1 MNYAYPLYGPGLIV
15 NSSPGWLSVATK
27 TDKSLTRTNIYPY
40 WKKNSPLDHA
50 VGIKFADSSAGNY
63 YALFLI
69 QQQIVG
75 QSNSAN
81 LAGQDT
87 GGQLQRGI
95 RSVEYNRSNEPSKN
109 VSINFN

>member
-1 MNYAYPLYGPGLIV
+1 MNYSYPVYGPGLIV
-15 NSSPGWLSVATK
+15 NISPGRLSAK
-27 TDKSLTRTNIYPY
+27 KNLDKRLTRTNIYTY
-40 WKKNSPLDHA
+40 KKKISPLDHP
-50 VGIKFADSSAGNY
+50 VGIKFANSSSWNF

-87 GGQLQRGI
+87 GRRLQRGEG
-95 RSVEYNRSNEPSKN
+95 SVGYYRCNEPSETCQ
-109 VSINFN
+109 STLL